1 MMYPLDALKLARTK
15 LKTRRVRLTVTVTT
29 MSLLFAGLFF
39 IATVLGGLIT
49 SLKSFGKEGLG
60 TRYLVAAQPTVAQV
74 YSNDELLDALK
85 PTQADIV
92 ARKKALA
99 KKLSIEYDE
108 KTDQSLPLSTYQNG
122 PNSGDVQTNVNFMSS
137 IATAKLQEQNAAIKG
152 ISYAEFQKRST
163 VQGATHV
170 YRGTS
175 TMMGPPPVRTDG
187 GSIIFLKDGKEDFDA
202 NSKGFSGQPTG
213 LESIT
218 TLGWHQIDDELLK
231 PFVLDGQTTATKDG
245 AIPIIAP
252 YSAAEQAAGLKNLP
266 ATATAEEK
274 IARTVQLRKA
284 AAGKTAQLCYRNSA
298 SQALLQKAVSQQAEI
313 AANKINKDYTMPHL
327 LYTLPTTP
335 CGETTIKSDKRT
347 AEEKKA
353 DNNQQTFEAA
363 FTNITPTQGVVT
375 VRIVGI
381 VPDINYGASF
391 NATALLAGI
400 FSTTLG
406 QGWFSPTSAFQP
418 GTLATTAQDGVIADQ
433 PLTQQ
438 QYYAE
443 FATLAA
449 AKQFIKLNSCS
460 SDAMGGIT
468 GVYDPNRSIKTCI
481 AANTPFYI
489 SPFGNNAGAIEDIQ
503 HSIWTAGRYVLLVVL
518 LIASLVMMGTLGK
531 IISDS
536 RRETAVFRSLGATRV
551 DIRQI
556 YFTYAFLVSL
566 LVIVASYVIGLLAA
580 HWLSGKYSGQLSA
593 SAVVAYNARD
603 VHKQFSLFGFEP
615 LYVLIIIGL
624 ILVSAFLSA
633 MIPLMANTRRN
644 PIRDMRDDS

>member
-15 LKTRRVRLTVTVTT
+15 LKTRRIRLIVTVTT

-39 IATVLGGLIT
+39 IATVLGGVIT
-49 SLKSFGKEGLG
+49 SLKSFSAEGLG
-60 TRYLVAAQPTVAQV
+60 DRYLVVAQPVVAQQFN
-74 YSNDELLDALK
+74 NDELLEALK
-85 PTQADIV
+85 PTQADLV

-99 KKLSIEYDE
+99 KKLGIEYDE
-108 KTDQSLPLSTYQNG
+108 KSDQSLPLMTYQNG
-122 PNSGDVQTNVNFMSS
+122 PSSGDVETSVNFSSS
-137 IATAKLQEQNAAIKG
+137 IAAAKLQEQNATIRG
-152 ISYAEFQKRST
+152 VSYSEFQKRATS
-163 VQGATHV
+163 QGATHV

-175 TMMGPPPVRTDG
+175 TLLGPPNARSDG
-187 GSIIFLKDGKEDFDA
+187 GGINFLKDGQEEYKSNGQNF
-202 NSKGFSGQPTG
+202 GGQPTG

-218 TLGWHQIDDELLK
+218 SLGWHQIDDELLK
-231 PFVLDGQTTATKDG
+231 PFILDGQTTATKDG
-245 AIPIIAP
+245 AVPVVAP
-252 YSAAEQAAGLKNLP
+252 YSAAEQAAGLKSLP
-266 ATATAEEK
+266 ATATTEDK
-274 IARTVQLRKA
+274 IARTVELRKA

-298 SQALLQKAVSQQAEI
+298 SQALLQKAVSQRDEI
-313 AANKINKDYTMPHL
+313 AANKNNKDYTMPHL
-327 LYTLPTTP
+327 LYNLPATP

-347 AEEKKA
+347 AEEKKI
-353 DNNQQTFEAA
+353 DTNQQAFEAA
-363 FTNITPTQGVVT
+363 FTNANPVQGIVA

-381 VPDINYGASF
+381 VPDVNYGASF
-391 NATALLAGI
+391 NAAALLSGI
-400 FSTTLG
+400 FSTSLG

-418 GTLATTAQDGVIADQ
+418 RTLATIAQDGAIADQ

-443 FATLAA
+443 FATLTA
-449 AKQFIKLNSCS
+449 AKQFIKLNACN
-460 SDAMGGIT
+460 SDSPNGISPAF
-468 GVYDPNRSIKTCI
+468 DPSTDIKQCAT
-481 AANTPFYI
+481 ANTPYYL
-489 SPFGNNAGAIEDIQ
+489 SPFGNNAGAIEDIR
-503 HSIWTAGRYVLLVVL
+503 HAIWASGRFVLLAVL

-566 LVIVASYVIGLLAA
+566 LVIVASYTLGLLAA
-580 HWLSGKYSGQLSA
+580 QWLNSKYSDQLSA

-603 VHKQFSLFGFEP
+603 VHKQFSLFGFDP
-615 LYVLIIIGL
+615 LYVVVIIGL

-644 PIRDMRDDS
+644 PIRDMRDES